1 MRLFK
6 SSAWFA
12 FQIGLEDIP
21 FVGAAPPVLLA
32 CGDAAAA
39 LDDLARIEL
48 TAEAAAD
55 EAADAAREE
64 ASGRMVGV
72 GPPLSVFEEA

>member
-1 MRLFK
+1 VRLFK

-21 FVGAAPPVLLA
+21 FVGAAPVLLA